1 MKIKIVDN
9 NKMCLKIIEKEE
21 KIWSITQYFL
31 CESNCVGNDV
41 TCVLWK

>member
-9 NKMCLKIIEKEE
+9 NKMCLKIETEE
-21 KIWSITQYFL
+21 KTMIVTQYFL
-31 CESNCVGNDV
+31 CELNCVGNDV